1 MPARLLSIRR
11 PDDWH
16 VHLRDERML
25 AAVLPAT
32 AGIFARAM
40 VMPNLQPPV
49 TTAKAAAAYRAR
61 IIAALPRESRFTP
74 LMTCYLTDTTDPT
87 DLAVGFRAGIFAAA
101 KLYPAGA
108 TTHSQAGVTAMPRIH
123 RTLETLQTLGM
134 PLLVHGEVVDEEV
147 DVFDREAVFIEREL
161 VPLRRDFPDLKLV
174 FEHITTQ
181 EAVEFV
187 TEAPGPTA
195 ATVTPHHLMI
205 NRNAMF
211 AGGIRPHAYCLPVAK
226 REQHRLALR
235 QAVTSGNPRFF
246 LGTDSAPHLRHL
258 KEHDCGCAGVFN
270 APTAMAC
277 YAQVFAEENCLS
289 LLEGFA
295 SVYGPQ
301 FYGLPLN
308 EDRIELAQTAAADP
322 TTEWLTPDGAVRVF
336 TPPGGLC
343 WRVRSI
349 G

>member
-1 MPARLLSIRR
+1 MPAHTLSIRR

-74 LMTCYLTDTTDPT
+74 LMTCYLTDTIDPT
-87 DLAVGFRAGIFAAA
+87 DMAVGFRAGIFTAA

-187 TEAPGPTA
+187 TDAPGSSTHRP
-195 ATVTPHHLMI
+195 
-205 NRNAMF
+205 RWRAMRRSSRRKIAF
-211 AGGIRPHAYCLPVAK
+211 RCS
-226 REQHRLALR
+226 R
-235 QAVTSGNPRFF
+235 
-246 LGTDSAPHLRHL
+246 
-258 KEHDCGCAGVFN
+258 
-270 APTAMAC
+270 
-277 YAQVFAEENCLS
+277 
-289 LLEGFA
+289 
-295 SVYGPQ
+295 
-301 FYGLPLN
+301 GLP
-308 EDRIELAQTAAADP
+308 RCMVPSSTACPSMKIASNLRKLP
-322 TTEWLTPDGAVRVF
+322 LP
-336 TPPGGLC
+336 TPPQSG
-343 WRVRSI
+343 
-349 G
+349 